1 MATSDIPLDDT
12 PDPAPFS
19 PLGQGDRKP
28 DLPVAQHDNGSA
40 MPMGPTERDGPV
52 SPDLGS
58 NNEGVNS
65 SAPATNDRQSSHES
79 PSDLMHEIRALQS
92 KLLLLEGK
100 VGDGSGVAHNDSA
113 RSDGKRFSHIA
124 DERQL
129 RKQIRRAQSAR
140 KWVEEAESLANETRD
155 ERVDYGRE
163 GDYMH
168 WILPSGK
175 GSHLIPGREGI
186 GQGGTN
192 FQSER
197 EYNLWNDVP
206 LEPRRGIRPLTSL
219 RPHYSRKLGPPNE
232 WDTSDSDEWSSDGSL
247 KTRDFEY
254 FRARLRGDFEWE
266 LDRLNAQK
274 SRFEKYKKK
283 KIIKAK
289 REEEAN
295 RKHDTAEAK
304 VGEEERRDESDKNLA
319 IVASLNPLEWREFRV
334 SRKTLAGSSSL
345 IDILVGEP
353 QVLDQLFDHY
363 RTKEKATSHRS
374 KAVEAHQTQKGENLA
389 HTIAS
394 DGQAPL
400 PERIRIHS
408 NELIKTLR
416 IIHGSA
422 ISSGDITTGSLVML
436 RPYRMLTYYES
447 EIRQWHSRLEKKF
460 RKSKSLTVEDAAT
473 DKSMAVVGEEAADDE
488 KDDEKST
495 QEEASDN
502 PDPEGYSKS
511 ETALEHLTCLLEF
524 MDKYI
529 LKRQEF
535 LKSSACEKIFFSDL
549 WHLFKPGDLVISA
562 DGKQAYQV
570 FNVISHPHVGTDR
583 WSKFT
588 RDMGNSSDES
598 IEDDISVQ
606 CVFIH
611 FDGQQVGP
619 VLRTFSIPKF
629 DGEKPVTSLSIYP
642 LRFHVRKKLDRQIM
656 KLKQS
661 EEQVDEA
668 VNHGV
673 TELQEALVERGKLFT
688 EVSAVKHMYYS
699 GLTVDTR
706 DEVQSQVMIDF
717 AEAFMVEKNKD
728 WKPDLKQLIGFIGTE
743 DSSHEAP
750 CNALCCTNETVHND
764 VYVDK
769 KRHHNF
775 MKVMMSRVEDG
786 MDDLPPANI
795 YPRPLETVKTG
806 EGKLRRDDLLIMSYS
821 VFGFVLRDRSW
832 AQLDLAHLSHVTDS
846 VDDSVAIS
854 DDDTEDDK
862 TAFGQLVLPPGHKK
876 MVLSLISQHFRNKAM
891 QRERQ
896 RDEQVDIVRG
906 KGKGLI
912 ILLHGAP
919 GVGKTTTAEGVAEKF
934 KKPLFQITCGDL
946 GSTAKDV
953 EDALQTNFALANR
966 WGCILLLDEADV
978 FLAERRRDDFT
989 RNGLVAVFLRVLEYY
1004 AGILFLTTNRIGDF
1018 DEAFA
1023 SRIHM
1028 SLHYPPLELL
1038 STSKI
1043 FELNLQM
1050 IKTRYQDAGRKIK
1063 IDKDE
1068 IVRYAVDY
1076 WQRNDKARLNG
1087 RQIRNACQTA
1097 LALAEFDAQPEGS
1110 KYDLAVTSDAKVHL
1124 SVNNI
1129 QTVSEAYLEFI
1140 EYLKAVH
1147 GTDAETH
1154 ANEAGLRALETAYLA
1169 MKSGGSHRGKSSGQ
1183 APKGRQSP
1191 LETFKLQSPPPRA
1204 QTTEMRPEQDYH
1216 SQQHR
1221 RGPSYDASQSSVAPY
1236 NTPPRMSHPQSGMP
1250 PYGQGMSMTGQ
1261 NYLQYQDP
1269 APGQEQFNPPG
1280 SQQRL
1285 PLPQHRSYSPSP
1297 PGTGPQYRPSSGT
1310 HIADGASSSAMG
1322 SMHER
1327 SADAYGR
1334 QDPRTGNAWPNVRG
1348 QQPGNDMPQQFTDH
1362 NQPYP
1367 RAGNPT

>member
-1 MATSDIPLDDT
+1 MATPNISLSDT
-12 PDPAPFS
+12 PAPVPS
-19 PLGQGDRKP
+19 DSLGEGDNRP
-28 DLPVAQHDNGSA
+28 DRPVAQHDNSSETH
-40 MPMGPTERDGPV
+40 MRPTEQDGSVFHDP
-52 SPDLGS
+52 GS
-58 NNEGVNS
+58 NYEGLNS
-65 SAPATNDRQSSHES
+65 SAPATNDRQNSHGS
-79 PSDLMHEIRALQS
+79 PSELVLEIRALQS

-100 VGDGSGVAHNDSA
+100 VKDGSCVAHHDSV
-113 RSDGKRFSHIA
+113 RSDGNRLA

-140 KWVEEAESLANETRD
+140 KWVDEAERFANETRD
-155 ERVDYGRE
+155 ERVDYGQEDRM
-163 GDYMH
+163 D
-168 WILPSGK
+168 WVPPSGK
-175 GSHLIPGREGI
+175 ASFPTGFDGI

-197 EYNLWNDVP
+197 EFSHWLNSP
-206 LEPRRGIRPLTSL
+206 IEPRRGIHPPTSL

-232 WDTSDSDEWSSDGSL
+232 WDTSDSDEWSSDGSIQ
-247 KTRDFEY
+247 TRDFEY

-274 SRFEKYKKK
+274 SRFEKHKKK
-283 KIIKAK
+283 KRIKAETEEQANCK
-289 REEEAN
+289 HDPAEEKVEEEQE
-295 RKHDTAEAK
+295 HDH
-304 VGEEERRDESDKNLA
+304 EEKEKRDKSNENLG
-319 IVASLNPLEWREFRV
+319 IVVRLNPLEWREFRA
-334 SRKTLAGSSSL
+334 SRKTLVGSTSL

-353 QVLDQLFDHY
+353 QVRDQFFDHY
-363 RTKEKATSHRS
+363 RTKEKPTSHRS
-374 KAVEAHQTQKGENLA
+374 KTVEAHQTQKGENLA
-389 HTIAS
+389 PTVS
-394 DGQAPL
+394 SVGQAPL

-408 NELIKTLR
+408 KELIKTLR
-416 IIHGSA
+416 IIHGSDL
-422 ISSGDITTGSLVML
+422 SSEDIATGSLVML

-460 RKSKSLTVEDAAT
+460 RKSKSLTVEDT
-473 DKSMAVVGEEAADDE
+473 PTGKSMVVVGEEAAGEE

-495 QEEASDN
+495 QEEASDIL
-502 PDPEGYSKS
+502 DPEGYSKS
-511 ETALEHLTCLLEF
+511 QTTLEHLTCLLQF
-524 MDKYI
+524 MDQYI

-535 LKSSACEKIFFSDL
+535 LESSACEKIFFSDL

-588 RDMGNSSDES
+588 KDKEDSSDES
-598 IEDDISVQ
+598 IDDDISVQ

-611 FDGQQVGP
+611 FDGQQIGP
-619 VLRTFSIPKF
+619 VLKTFSIPKF
-629 DGEKPVTSLSIYP
+629 DGEKPVTSFSVYP
-642 LRFHVRKKLDRQIM
+642 IRFHVRKRMDRQIM

-661 EEQVDEA
+661 GEQIDEA
-668 VNHGV
+668 VNRGDK
-673 TELQEALVERGKLFT
+673 EFQETLFERGKLFT
-688 EVSAVKHMYYS
+688 EVAAVKHMYYS
-699 GLTVDTR
+699 GLTVDAR

-717 AEAFMVEKNKD
+717 AEAFMVEKNHD
-728 WKPDLKQLIGFIGTE
+728 WKPDLKQLIGFVGTE
-743 DSSHEAP
+743 DSSPEAP
-750 CNALCCTNETVHND
+750 CGALCCTNEIVHND

-775 MKVMMSRVEDG
+775 MKAMMSGVKDG
-786 MDDLPPANI
+786 IDDLPPANI
-795 YPRPLETVKTG
+795 YPRPLEILKTG
-806 EGKLRRDDLLIMSYS
+806 ESKLRRDDFLIMSYS

-832 AQLDLAHLSHVTDS
+832 AQLDLTHLSHITDS
-846 VDDSVAIS
+846 VDDSVTVN

-862 TAFGQLVLPPGHKK
+862 TAFGRLVLPPRHKE

-906 KGKGLI
+906 K
-912 ILLHGAP
+912 
-919 GVGKTTTAEGVAEKF
+919 EGVAEKF

-946 GSTAKDV
+946 GADAKAV

-1028 SLHYPPLELL
+1028 SLHYPPLELVP
-1038 STSKI
+1038 TSKI

-1068 IVRYAVDY
+1068 IVQYAVDY
-1076 WQRNDKARLNG
+1076 WKENDKARLNG

-1097 LALAEFDAQPEGS
+1097 LALAEFDAQPDGS

-1124 SVNNI
+1124 SVSNI
-1129 QTVSEAYLEFI
+1129 ETVSKAYLEFI

-1154 ANEAGLRALETAYLA
+1154 ANETGLRALETAYLA
-1169 MKSGGSHRGKSSGQ
+1169 MKHGGSHRGKSSRQ
-1183 APKGRQSP
+1183 APEGRQNP
-1191 LETFKLQSPPPRA
+1191 LQKFKLQSSPPQA
-1204 QTTEMRPEQDYH
+1204 QTTQMRSEQDYP
-1216 SQQHR
+1216 SQQHW
-1221 RGPSYDASQSSVAPY
+1221 RGPSYDASQSSMGPY

-1250 PYGQGMSMTGQ
+1250 PYGQGMNTTGQ

-1285 PLPQHRSYSPSP
+1285 PLPQQRSYSPSS
-1297 PGTGPQYRPSSGT
+1297 PGTGPQYRPSSGM
-1310 HIADGASSSAMG
+1310 HMADGASSSTRG
-1322 SMHER
+1322 SIHER
-1327 SADAYGR
+1327 SADAYSR
-1334 QDPRTGNAWPNVRG
+1334 QDPRTGNAWPLNVEG
-1348 QQPGNDMPQQFTDH
+1348 QRPGNDLPQQFPDH

-1367 RAGNPT
+1367 HAGNPI

>member
-40 MPMGPTERDGPV
+40 MHMGPTERDGPV

-806 EGKLRRDDLLIMSYS
+806 E
-821 VFGFVLRDRSW
+821 

-846 VDDSVAIS
+846 VNDSVAIS

-906 KGKGLI
+906 K
-912 ILLHGAP
+912 
-919 GVGKTTTAEGVAEKF
+919 EGVAEKF
-934 KKPLFQITCGDL
+934 KKPLFQITC
-946 GSTAKDV
+946 
-953 EDALQTNFALANR
+953 
-966 WGCILLLDEADV
+966 
-978 FLAERRRDDFT
+978 
-989 RNGLVAVFLRVLEYY
+989 VFLRVLEYY

-1348 QQPGNDMPQQFTDH
+1348 QQPGNDLPQQFTDH